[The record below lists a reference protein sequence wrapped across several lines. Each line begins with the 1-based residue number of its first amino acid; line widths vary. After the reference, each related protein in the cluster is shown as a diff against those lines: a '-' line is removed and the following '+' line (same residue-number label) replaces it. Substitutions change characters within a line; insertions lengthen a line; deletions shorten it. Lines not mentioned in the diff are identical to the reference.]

1 MPEQTLPLDSWHRQ
15 RGARMDTERMAILHQ
30 VWEREAGHLAR
41 HWALDGVKRGVLYV
55 RVGQAVDADLLARC
69 MAWAGETEAARNE
82 MRATARIEHPNTV
95 RSTTVPSPIVS
106 ASENSTGY

>member
-1 MPEQTLPLDSWHRQ
+1 MNQPKGLTGPSRWTRAGDALKMWQ

-55 RVGQAVDADLLARC
+55 RVGSPAAAQELAMRQGALTKALNKYFRSAWIKAVRPS
-69 MAWAGETEAARNE
+69 
-82 MRATARIEHPNTV
+82 RA
-95 RSTTVPSPIVS
+95 S
-106 ASENSTGY
+106 